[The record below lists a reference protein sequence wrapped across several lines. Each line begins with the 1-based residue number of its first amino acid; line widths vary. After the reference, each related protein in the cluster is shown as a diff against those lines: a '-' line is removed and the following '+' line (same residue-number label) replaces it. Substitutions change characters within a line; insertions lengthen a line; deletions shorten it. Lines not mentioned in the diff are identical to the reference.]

1 MKYEL
6 ETINCNYCGSDKYR
20 IYIKDAREL
29 YNGLD
34 GTFNVVECK
43 ECGFRF
49 TNPRPTRDTIGYF
62 YPDTA
67 GYYKPEKPRQRS
79 GLKQRFVNSILSNYY
94 GYKLKRLP
102 KFLDFPVYLLYRLKR
117 KMDMFHIPMFVENG
131 KLLDIGCSWGGYLY
145 KMKKLGWDVYGVEIN
160 KKAAKFAVD
169 EFGLKVKNGS
179 IDEISFEDTFFDV
192 INMGMVLEH
201 LYDPTD
207 ALYKANKILK
217 INGWLILSI
226 PDISGFEASLYKDKA
241 YTLQVP
247 QHLNHFTPK
256 TIRLFLKK
264 TGFKAEKIVH
274 HKSDTDIIKSASYL
288 ENKIL
293 FNAVNNK
300 LIRKIFVKPFVKF
313 LSLIGKT
320 SRMTVYARKVKDS
333 PL

>member
-145 KMKKLGWDVYGVEIN
+145 KMKSFGWDVYGLELN
-160 KKAAKFAVD
+160 KKAVEFARN
-169 EFGLKVKNGS
+169 ELGLNNIKNGF
-179 IDEISFEDTFFDV
+179 IEDISFENNFFDV
-192 INMGMVLEH
+192 INMSMVLEH
-201 LYDPTD
+201 LHDPLN
-207 ALYKANKILK
+207 ALSKANLWLK
-217 INGWLILSI
+217 TGGQLILSV
-226 PDISGFEASLYKDKA
+226 PDISGFEARLFKDKA
-241 YTLQVP
+241 YTLHVP
-247 QHLNHFTPK
+247 QHLNHFTPR
-256 TIRLFLKK
+256 TIRFFLGK
-264 TGFKAEKIVH
+264 TGFKIEKIIH
-274 HKSDTDIIKSASYL
+274 QKGDTDLIKSAGYL
-288 ENKIL
+288 DNKIL
-293 FNAVNNK
+293 FHVLSNK
-300 LIRKIFVKPFVKF
+300 IIKKMFVRPFVKS
-313 LSLIGKT
+313 LSFIGRT
-320 SRMTVYARKVKDS
+320 SRMTIYARKVGE
-333 PL
+333 L